1 MAEEEVPKEMVDE
14 QDKEAAAKGDHVE
27 EAKGDHTE
35 QAKGNHVHVEEAGD
49 QKAEEAKRQMRVF
62 GLKTTPSTETS
73 ETKTWCDARKKIMW
87 PVCWLIIALLHA
99 VSVIYRYTW
108 HFDHDH
114 EMMMITGS

>member
-73 ETKTWCDARKKIMW
+73 ETKTSCDARKND
-87 PVCWLIIALLHA
+87 VTCVLA
-99 VSVIYRYTW
+99 
-108 HFDHDH
+108 DHCTVACGVRH
-114 EMMMITGS
+114 ISIHLAF

>member
-1 MAEEEVPKEMVDE
+1 MVDE

-27 EAKGDHTE
+27 EAIGDHTE
-35 QAKGNHVHVEEAGD
+35 QAKGNHVHVEEAG
-49 QKAEEAKRQMRVF
+49 RQMSVF

-87 PVCWLIIALLHA
+87 LVCWLIIALLHA